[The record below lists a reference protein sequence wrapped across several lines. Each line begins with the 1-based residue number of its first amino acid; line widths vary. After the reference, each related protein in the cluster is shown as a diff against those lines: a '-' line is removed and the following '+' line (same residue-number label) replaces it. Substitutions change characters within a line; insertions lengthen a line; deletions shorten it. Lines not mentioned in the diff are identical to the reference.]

1 MFSALYL
8 EKDILYNFDPNK
20 SPVNEAEIERYLLN
34 VYYTSIALEILG
46 LQPLYALIS
55 SSVT

>member
-20 SPVNEAEIERYLLN
+20 IPVNEAETERYLLN
-34 VYYTSIALEILG
+34 DYYTSIALEILG
-46 LQPLYALIS
+46 L
-55 SSVT
+55 